1 MKILIFHQGMF
12 KFFNSKIQQLLSQK
26 TFPENRTGDIIKYI
40 EDNTSVCKD
49 TNNIKDFCK
58 NNPNNFI
65 HVQGDYYVS
74 WDEIYKTTALF
85 KIQDVDIT
93 RPWTIQ
99 EYDGSEYIQ
108 YLDYNIVNTDM
119 NYCVYKD

>member
-1 MKILIFHQGMF
+1 MKVLIFHQGVFMF
-12 KFFNSKIQQLLSQK
+12 LNSKIQQLLSQK
-26 TFPENRTGDIIKYI
+26 IFPENRTGDIIKYI
-40 EDNTSVCKD
+40 EDNIIVCKD
-49 TNNIKDFCK
+49 TNNIIELIK

-65 HVQGDYYVS
+65 HIQGDYYAS
-74 WDEIYKTTALF
+74 WDKIYKTIALF
-85 KIQDVDIT
+85 KIQEVDIT

>member
-1 MKILIFHQGMF
+1 MKVLIFHQGMF
-12 KFFNSKIQQLLSQK
+12 MFFNSKMQQLLNQK
-26 TFPENRTGDIIKYI
+26 TFPVNRTGNIIKYI
-40 EDNTSVCKD
+40 ENNTIACRD
-49 TNNIKDFCK
+49 TNNIMDLCK
-58 NNPNNFI
+58 NNPNKFI

-74 WDEIYKTTALF
+74 WDCIYETMALF

-108 YLDYNIVNTDM
+108 YLDYNIVNTNM

>member
-1 MKILIFHQGMF
+1 MKVLIFHQGIFMF
-12 KFFNSKIQQLLSQK
+12 SNSKIQELLNHK
-26 TFPENRTGDIIKYI
+26 NFPENRTGDIIKYI
-40 EDNTSVCKD
+40 EDNTIICKD
-49 TNNIKDFCK
+49 TNNIMDLCES
-58 NNPNNFI
+58 NPNKFI
-65 HVQGDYYVS
+65 HVQGEYYLG
-74 WDEIYKTTALF
+74 WDKKYDISVLF
-85 KIQDVDIT
+85 KIQEVDIT